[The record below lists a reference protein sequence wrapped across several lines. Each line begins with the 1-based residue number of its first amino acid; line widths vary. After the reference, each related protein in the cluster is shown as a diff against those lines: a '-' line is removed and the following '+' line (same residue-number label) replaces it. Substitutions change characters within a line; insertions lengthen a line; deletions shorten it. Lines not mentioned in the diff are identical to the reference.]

1 MPSARVAVF
10 ETDPRAA
17 ERLRRVLS
25 AEGHRV
31 SLATEPMDPR
41 ALEGVDLVL
50 LEAALAS
57 SEELALATLGED
69 APAVI
74 LLSGL
79 GYFGEV
85 DLTGLEG
92 LERLAHPLSDEQV
105 RTAAR
110 RALERRALNA
120 ENRRLRASLG
130 ERADLGNVKSR
141 DPAMRAIFQTLESV
155 ADTRATVLL
164 TGESGT
170 GKSLLAEA
178 LHARSSRR
186 DGPLVTVNC
195 GALPRELLESELFGH
210 ARGAFTGAVRDKP
223 GRFEAADGGTLFLDE
238 IATAPPD
245 LQVKL
250 LRVLQDREFERVGET
265 ETRSADVRLVVAT
278 NQDLRA
284 EVAAG
289 NFRED
294 LFYRIHVIALELPP
308 LRARPGDIP
317 LLAAHFLE
325 RLARE
330 HGRGV
335 ERFEPAALARL
346 VAHDWPGNVRE
357 LEHVVERALLL
368 APGDEIRET
377 DLALGPVPG
386 APRAAASSP
395 SPVEDEPL
403 LPLKQAMEGPE
414 RRYIERALQRNAGN
428 RKATAEQ
435 LGINRTTL
443 FNKMRK
449 YGLFEDPGHAEEAS

>member
-1 MPSARVAVF
+1 MAARVAVL
-10 ETDPRAA
+10 DPDPDTAR
-17 ERLRRVLS
+17 RLAGVLA

-31 SLATEPMDPR
+31 TSAADLDELASLGDVDLLLVEASLAN
-41 ALEGVDLVL
+41 AV
-50 LEAALAS
+50 
-57 SEELALATLGED
+57 ELARLALGED
-69 APAVI
+69 APAV
-74 LLSGL
+74 LRLAGL
-79 GYFGEV
+79 GYCADPDPAEFE
-85 DLTGLEG
+85 T
-92 LERLAHPLSDEQV
+92 LAHPLSDEQV
-105 RTAAR
+105 RVAAR
-110 RALERRALNA
+110 RALDRRSLRA
-120 ENRRLRASLG
+120 ENERLRASLDQRG
-130 ERADLGNVKSR
+130 DLGNVKSR
-141 DPAMRAIFQTLESV
+141 DPAMRALFRTLEAV

-195 GALPRELLESELFGH
+195 GALPPQLLESELFGH

-265 ETRSADVRLVVAT
+265 RTRRADVRLVCAT
-278 NQDLRA
+278 NRDLRA

-289 NFRED
+289 RFRED
-294 LFYRIHVIALELPP
+294 LYYRIHVIALELPP
-308 LRARPGDIP
+308 LRDRPGDVP
-317 LLAAHFLE
+317 LLARHFLE
-325 RLARE
+325 CLGRE
-330 HGRGV
+330 HGRPLEG
-335 ERFEPAALARL
+335 FEPGALAKL

-357 LEHVVERALLL
+357 LQHAVERALLL
-368 APGDEIRET
+368 APGPR
-377 DLALGPVPG
+377 V
-386 APRAAASSP
+386 RAADLVVGPARADAP
-395 SPVEDEPL
+395 PAAEDPEAGPI
-403 LPLKQAMEGPE
+403 LPLKQALEGPE
-414 RRYIERALQRNAGN
+414 RRLIQRALRRNAGN

-449 YGLFEDPGHAEEAS
+449 YGLFEDDAARREEP